1 VHAAVAHPAATVL
14 LLRDGPRGVE
24 VYLQRRPRRLGF
36 AGGLWVFPGGRV
48 DDADRDPAIDEH
60 WSGPPP
66 AAWAERLGVDVS
78 TARGYVVAA
87 CRETL
92 EEAGVLLGRPAPPP
106 RSLAAAREHLLSGSR
121 HLAQVLG
128 DLGVR
133 LDTGPLR
140 YWAWWVTPEGEP
152 RRYDTRFF
160 LAPLPHG
167 AAVSAHTGEVIEE
180 LWVSAPLPDSL
191 EGAGERQRAGGRG
204 LEGAGE
210 RQRAGGRGLEGAGER
225 QRAGGRG
232 LEMLPP
238 TYYTLRDAVGFRRT
252 AEIIAVGRDRIVDR
266 IQPVL
271 DGGDI
276 LLPWG
281 DRYRVRSRT
290 PGRETR

>member
-1 VHAAVAHPAATVL
+1 MAHPAATVL
-14 LLRDGPRGVE
+14 LLRDGPSGVE

-60 WSGPPP
+60 WSGPSP

-92 EEAGVLLGRPAPPP
+92 EEAGVLLGQPAPSPQG
-106 RSLAAAREHLLSGSR
+106 LAAARQDLLSGSR
-121 HLAQVLG
+121 RLTEVLG
-128 DLGVR
+128 DLDVR
-133 LDTGPLR
+133 LDTAPLR

-160 LAPLPHG
+160 LAPVPEG
-167 AAVSAHTGEVIEE
+167 ATVSAHAGEVIDER
-180 LWVSAPLPDSL
+180 WVSAADRPQG
-191 EGAGERQRAGGRG
+191 EGERQRAGGRG
-204 LEGAGE
+204 PQGE
-210 RQRAGGRGLEGAGER
+210 
-225 QRAGGRG
+225 
-232 LEMLPP
+232 EMLPP
-238 TYYTLRDAVGFRRT
+238 THYTLRDAVGFGT
-252 AEIIAVGRDRIVDR
+252 IAEIGEAHDRTVHR

-271 DGGDI
+271 DGDDI

-281 DRYRVRSRT
+281 DRYRVRPRT

>member
-1 VHAAVAHPAATVL
+1 VQAVVAHPAATVL
-14 LLRDGPRGVE
+14 LLRDPHGVE

-60 WSGPPP
+60 WSGPSP

-92 EEAGVLLGRPAPPP
+92 EEAGVLLGRPAPP
-106 RSLAAAREHLLSGSR
+106 SQGLAAARQDLLSGNR
-121 HLAQVLG
+121 RLAQILG

-133 LDTGPLR
+133 LDTAPLR

-160 LAPLPHG
+160 LAPAPQG
-167 AAVSAHTGEVIEE
+167 ATVSAHAGEAIEE
-180 LWVSAPLPDSL
+180 LWVSAPTAD
-191 EGAGERQRAGGRG
+191 
-204 LEGAGE
+204 
-210 RQRAGGRGLEGAGER
+210 
-225 QRAGGRG
+225 
-232 LEMLPP
+232 MLPP
-238 TYYTLRDAVGFRRT
+238 THYTLRDAVGFGTIAELGEVAHDRT
-252 AEIIAVGRDRIVDR
+252 VHR

-271 DGGDI
+271 DGDDI

-281 DRYRVRSRT
+281 DRYRVRPRT
-290 PGRETR
+290 PGREMR

>member
-1 VHAAVAHPAATVL
+1 
-14 LLRDGPRGVE
+14 
-24 VYLQRRPRRLGF
+24 
-36 AGGLWVFPGGRV
+36 
-48 DDADRDPAIDEH
+48 
-60 WSGPPP
+60 
-66 AAWAERLGVDVS
+66 
-78 TARGYVVAA
+78 VVAA

-210 RQRAGGRGLEGAGER
+210 RQRAGGRGLE
-225 QRAGGRG
+225 
-232 LEMLPP
+232 MLPP

-252 AEIIAVGRDRIVDR
+252 AEIIEVGRDRIVDR

>member
-1 VHAAVAHPAATVL
+1 MHAAVAHPAATVL

-121 HLAQVLG
+121 HLARVLG

-167 AAVSAHTGEVIEE
+167 ATVSAHTGEVIEE
-180 LWVSAPLPDSL
+180 LWVSAPLDDSP

-204 LEGAGE
+204 L
-210 RQRAGGRGLEGAGER
+210 Q
-225 QRAGGRG
+225 
-232 LEMLPP
+232 MLPP

-252 AEIIAVGRDRIVDR
+252 AEIIEVGRDRIVDR

>member
-1 VHAAVAHPAATVL
+1 VL
-14 LLRDGPRGVE
+14 LLRDGPHGVE

-60 WSGPPP
+60 WSGPSP

-106 RSLAAAREHLLSGSR
+106 HGLAAARQDLLSGSR
-121 HLAQVLG
+121 HFAQVLG

-133 LDTGPLR
+133 LDTAPLR

-160 LAPLPHG
+160 LAPAPQG
-167 AAVSAHTGEVIEE
+167 AAVSAHAGEAIEE
-180 LWVSAPLPDSL
+180 LWVSAADRLQG
-191 EGAGERQRAGGRG
+191 EGERQRAGGRG
-204 LEGAGE
+204 PQGEGE
-210 RQRAGGRGLEGAGER
+210 RQRAGGRGM
-225 QRAGGRG
+225 
-232 LEMLPP
+232 EMLPP
-238 TYYTLRDAVGFRRT
+238 THYTLCDAVGFGT
-252 AEIIAVGRDRIVDR
+252 IAEIGEVAHVRTVHR
-266 IQPVL
+266 IQAVV
-271 DGGDI
+271 DGDDI

-281 DRYRVRSRT
+281 VR
-290 PGRETR
+290 

>member
-1 VHAAVAHPAATVL
+1 VQAAVAHPAATVL

-48 DDADRDPAIDEH
+48 DDADRDPAIDEQ

-92 EEAGVLLGRPAPPP
+92 EEAGVLLSRPAPPP
-106 RSLAAAREHLLSGSR
+106 HSLAAARGHLLSGSR

-160 LAPLPHG
+160 LAPVPHG

-180 LWVSAPLPDSL
+180 LWVSAPLDDSP
-191 EGAGERQRAGGRG
+191 
-204 LEGAGE
+204 EGAGE

-238 TYYTLRDAVGFRRT
+238 TYYTLRDAVGFGGT
-252 AEIIAVGRDRIVDR
+252 AEIIEVGRDRIVDR

-281 DRYRVRSRT
+281 DRYRVRPRI
-290 PGRETR
+290 PGPETR

>member
-191 EGAGERQRAGGRG
+191 EGAGERQRAGRRG

-210 RQRAGGRGLEGAGER
+210 RQRAGRRGLEGAGER

-252 AEIIAVGRDRIVDR
+252 AEIIAVGRERIVDR